1 MAEKTI
7 IARECRH
14 VSYSKSTQDMSDI
27 HAIKEILHYSDGT
40 VEPNLRIAKD
50 YKRPY
55 WLVQKGQRTFK
66 DKKEYIEESRC
77 LKYDSTQTDLVRRI
91 ATGLGKP
98 WFEGGLRKLCRDP
111 YIYGADILSTAIIK
125 KAYQLK
131 YPDTTTYSSVAVFD
145 TETDTVYETGEI
157 IMATLSF
164 KDKVLTVINSSFL
177 SGQSDVVNRLNKLL
191 TKYIGEYVTNRG
203 IKWEVMLVDNAGQI
217 VVEIFKKAH
226 EWKPDFIAIW
236 NMSFDIPKCI
246 EALKKYGIDPKTVFN
261 DPSIPDEYKHFKWD
275 AGQAVK
281 VTASGK
287 QMSKNYYEVW
297 TSVKCHSSF
306 YFIDAMCLYYQIR
319 SQSESKEQSYSL
331 NSILDKH
338 LGIRKL
344 NFKEAEHLDK
354 YEWHQFMQEM
364 YPLEYVIYNVFDCVS
379 MEVLDETTLDIALT
393 LPMSSGCS
401 EYSYFNSQP
410 KRLADNMHRY
420 CLDNKYVYGTTS
432 DAMVSELDSLTTSG
446 NGWVVTLPANLVADN
461 GLCIIEEDPNLHS
474 GARAHVGD

>member
-1 MAEKTI
+1 MTDKTI
-7 IARECRH
+7 VARECRH
-14 VSYSKSTQDMSDI
+14 VSYSKSYESNDDLHVM
-27 HAIKEILHYSDGT
+27 KEILHFSDGT
-40 VEPNLRIAKD
+40 VAPNLRLLKN

-77 LKYDSTQTDLVRRI
+77 IKYESTQSELITRI
-91 ATGLGKP
+91 ATSLGKP

-111 YIYGADILSTAIIK
+111 YVYGSDILSTAIIK
-125 KAYQLK
+125 KQYQLK
-131 YPDTTTYSSVAVFD
+131 YPDKNTYSSVAVFD
-145 TETDTVYETGEI
+145 TETDMVYETGEI
-157 IMATLSF
+157 IMSTLSF
-164 KDKVLTVINSSFL
+164 KDKVLTVINKSFL
-177 SGQSDVVNRLNKLL
+177 SGQSDVKNRLNNLL
-191 TKYIGEYVTNRG
+191 TKYIGGYVTKRN
-203 IKWEVMLVDNAGQI
+203 IKWEVLLVDNAGEI
-217 VVEIFKKAH
+217 VREIFKKAH
-226 EWKPDFIAIW
+226 EWQPDFIAIW

-246 EALKKYGIDPKTVFN
+246 EALKKYGIDPRTVFN
-261 DPSIPDEYKHFKWD
+261 DPSIPDEYKIFKWD

-287 QMSKNYYEVW
+287 QMSKNYYEIW

-344 NFKEAEHLDK
+344 NFAEAEHLDK
-354 YEWHQFMQEM
+354 SEWHQFMQEK

-379 MEVLDETTLDIALT
+379 MEELDEKTLDIALT
-393 LPMSSGCS
+393 MPMSAGCS
-401 EYSYFNSQP
+401 EYTYFNSQP
-410 KRLADNMHRY
+410 KRLADNMHWY

-432 DAMVSELDSLTTSG
+432 DEMVNELDNSTTSG
-446 NGWVVTLPANLVADN
+446 SGWVCNCFL
-461 GLCIIEEDPNLHS
+461 
-474 GARAHVGD
+474 